1 LRDDPIG
8 NLTASTMLV
17 YANIMVNKPSNRL
30 PAVERRKSILAAAL
44 TVLAQEGYAGMTT
57 ARLAQKVG
65 ISEPILYRHF
75 SSKRAIL
82 RAVLDEV
89 IARMLTAF
97 FELTK
102 AETDPVAALRVICH
116 AYPELARRFHREF
129 SVINQALVAANDPA
143 TRKILARHYDAYHGF
158 LQMLIERG
166 QQAGSL
172 RRDIPAAVGAWHIIH
187 SALGFLMTQ
196 PVRKCANSAKEF
208 ERLAEAGLTGLMKI
222 S

>member
-1 LRDDPIG
+1 
-8 NLTASTMLV
+8 
-17 YANIMVNKPSNRL
+17 MVNEPSKRL
-30 PAVERRKSILAAAL
+30 PAVERRQSILAAAL

-82 RAVLDEV
+82 RSVLDEV

-97 FELTK
+97 FELTRT
-102 AETDPVAALRVICH
+102 ETDPVAALRLICY
-116 AYPELARRFHREF
+116 AYPKLARRFHREF

-143 TRKILARHYDAYHGF
+143 TWKILARHYDVYQSF

-166 QQAGSL
+166 QQAGRL
-172 RRDIPAAVGAWHIIH
+172 RWDIPAAVGAWHIIH

-196 PVRKCANSAKEF
+196 PIRKRANSAKDF
-208 ERLAEAGLTGLMKI
+208 ERLAEAALTVELKR
-222 S
+222 

>member
-1 LRDDPIG
+1 
-8 NLTASTMLV
+8 MLV
-17 YANIMVNKPSNRL
+17 NTNFMVNKSPKRL
-30 PAVERRKSILAAAL
+30 PAAERRQSILAAAL
-44 TVLAQEGYAGMTT
+44 TVLAKEGYAGMTT

-75 SSKRAIL
+75 SSKRDIL

-89 IARMLTAF
+89 IARMLAAF

-102 AETDPVAALRVICH
+102 AETDPVAGLRRICH

-143 TRKILARHYDAYHGF
+143 TQKILARHYDAYHGF

-172 RRDIPAAVGAWHIIH
+172 RRDIPATVGAWHIIH
-187 SALGFLMTQ
+187 SALGFLMIQ
-196 PVRKCANSAKEF
+196 PVRKSADSAREF
-208 ERLAEAGLTGLMKI
+208 ERLAEVALTGLIKI

>member
-1 LRDDPIG
+1 
-8 NLTASTMLV
+8 MLV
-17 YANIMVNKPSNRL
+17 YANIMVNEPARRL
-30 PAVERRKSILAAAL
+30 PAVERRQSILAAAL

-97 FELTK
+97 FELTR
-102 AETDPVAALRVICH
+102 AETDPVAALRLVCH
-116 AYPELARRFHREF
+116 AYPKLARSFHREF
-129 SVINQALVAANDPA
+129 SVINQALVAAHDPA
-143 TRKILARHYDAYHGF
+143 TRKILARHYAAYHGF
-158 LQMLIERG
+158 LQTLIERG
-166 QQAGSL
+166 QQAGRL
-172 RRDIPAAVGAWHIIH
+172 RRDIPAAAGAWHIIH

-196 PVRKCANSAKEF
+196 TIRKRAESAQEF
-208 ERLAEAGLTGLMKI
+208 EHLAEAALSGLMKI